1 MKTICRIRIMNEGYN
16 SIEDGERKICTMK
29 RVCLFVLTILL
40 IPLSLSAQDDSY
52 LGAGIQTDLF
62 PGFQLLDN
70 HFTYSRAYTLQ
81 LSFYDTRYTRLEYGV
96 RYTRGYHQSISYSA
110 GINAAYRVY
119 LSDQFILK
127 PGIGLDGYKLSDR
140 TCRTSIRS
148 ILDNIFNKGDSCT
161 DDVHASFSPFI
172 ELEWRILKPLSVYV
186 QSVYRAMLS
195 STNVSDE
202 SGSDHSFYGSGT
214 GFGIGMRVNF

>member
-1 MKTICRIRIMNEGYN
+1 MKSICLLAI
-16 SIEDGERKICTMK
+16 
-29 RVCLFVLTILL
+29 TILF
-40 IPLSLSAQDDSY
+40 IPLSLSAQDDSN
-52 LGAGIQTDLF
+52 LGVGIQTDLF

-96 RYTRGYHQSISYSA
+96 LYTRGYHHSISYSA

-127 PGIGLDGYKLSDR
+127 PGIGLDGYKLADR

-148 ILDNIFNKGDSCT
+148 ILDNIFNTGDTCT

-172 ELEWRILKPLSVYV
+172 ELEWRLVQPLSVYA
-186 QSVYRAMLS
+186 QTTYRAMLS

-202 SGSDHSFYGSGT
+202 SGFGTDHSFYGSGT
-214 GFGIGMRVNF
+214 GFGFGIRLYF